1 MGYFFLFIYLHLIIG
16 LGILSLMRLTN
27 NIKLGTDMGSNLQ
40 LVSSLTNTS
49 LVPTKKDETKMTLIN
64 NKMLKGTDW
73 FITPTRNYIKTING
87 LQATISKRSQYT
99 SRRGN
104 NYKTTY
110 NVTLGDSFLGT
121 RRSFKDAM
129 ILAQGGK

>member
-1 MGYFFLFIYLHLIIG
+1 
-16 LGILSLMRLTN
+16 MRLTN

-49 LVPTKKDETKMTLIN
+49 LVPTKKDETKMPLIN

-129 ILAQGGK
+129 ILAEGGK

>member
-1 MGYFFLFIYLHLIIG
+1 
-16 LGILSLMRLTN
+16 MRLTN
-27 NIKLGTDMGSNLQ
+27 NIKLGTDMGSNLR

-49 LVPTKKDETKMTLIN
+49 LVPTKKDETKMPLIN

-87 LQATISKRSQYT
+87 LKATISKRSQYI

-121 RRSFKDAM
+121 RRRFKDAM
-129 ILAQGGK
+129 KLAEGGK

>member
-1 MGYFFLFIYLHLIIG
+1 
-16 LGILSLMRLTN
+16 MRLTN

-87 LQATISKRSQYT
+87 LQARITKRNQYT

-121 RRSFKDAM
+121 RKRFKDAM
-129 ILAQGGK
+129 ILAEGGK